1 MATMQKTTI
10 QIQGEL
16 KTLKGKISGQT
27 TKIPYATMH
36 KKGKWWSNPY
46 FWTHGVGRHDG
57 ETCFIKADGHKE
69 KAASLNNTH
78 GSKRVIPEGALH
90 EGSNT
95 VHNIKS
101 F

>member
-46 FWTHGVGRHDG
+46 CWTHGVGRHYREVCFRKSDG
-57 ETCFIKADGHKE
+57 NNNKAT
-69 KAASLNNTH
+69 SLNVIN
-78 GSKRVIPEGALH
+78 GSKRGIPEGA
-90 EGSNT
+90 
-95 VHNIKS
+95 
-101 F
+101 